1 MKRCLVF
8 LGLAVPLVFAMSGC
22 VEDHRSREE
31 KQFAPSP
38 EYASR
43 YTMQCYKCKAPQKPY
58 RIDAI
63 KSYYKCS
70 GHPPKFPY
78 HEEVQWTHRISD
90 HDPQI
95 ER

>member
-1 MKRCLVF
+1 MRYALLVV
-8 LGLAVPLVFAMSGC
+8 GLLFPLFAASGC
-22 VEDHRSREE
+22 KEDHRSREE

-38 EYASR
+38 EFSTR

-70 GHPPKFPY
+70 GLPPKFPY
-78 HEEVQWTHRISD
+78 HEEAKWTHRISD
-90 HDPQI
+90 HEPQV
-95 ER
+95 EH